1 MCSTFPFVS
10 RINIQPDSLIKIQ
23 PDSLIKIQPDSLMC
37 LMFTKSHD
45 PVQFLWKYFTWT
57 FCKQRF
63 LANLSWI
70 IWVNECPS
78 CCGYVSLKY
87 MQTTKSCKV
96 YQPLKNWFWQTTK
109 RDFKTNDTN
118 VIRTTLCV
126 RSYAVM

>member
-10 RINIQPDSLIKIQ
+10 RINIQ

-70 IWVNECPS
+70 ICVNESPS
-78 CCGYVSLKY
+78 CSGPGLRFTKVHANNKVMQTTKSCKQQSHANNKV

-96 YQPLKNWFWQTTK
+96 YQPLN
-109 RDFKTNDTN
+109 N
-118 VIRTTLCV
+118 
-126 RSYAVM
+126 